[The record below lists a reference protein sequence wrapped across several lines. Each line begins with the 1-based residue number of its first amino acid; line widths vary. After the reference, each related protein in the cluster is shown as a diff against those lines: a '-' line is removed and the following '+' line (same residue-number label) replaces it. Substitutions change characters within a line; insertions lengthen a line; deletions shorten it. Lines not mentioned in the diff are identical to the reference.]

1 MNDSLAAGIDL
12 GTSGVRVAVV
22 DRSGRRVGGH
32 AVRLAPA
39 DRRDPAALWAAVV
52 AALQGVDLRQVGRV
66 AVAGTSGTILPVDA
80 SGTPLGPLSL
90 YNDGADPALAAR
102 VAAVAPAASAA
113 VGATSPLARAL
124 AWDVTAQLLHEA
136 DWVAGRLRGAF
147 GLTDANNALKTG
159 YDVAAEL
166 WPDWIAAAGLARH
179 RLPAVAAPGA
189 VLGGVGTEA
198 VAAGL
203 PRRAVVV
210 AGTTDGCASFLATGA
225 SETGDAVT
233 ALGSTLTVKLLS
245 AAPVQSAAHGV
256 YSHRLLGRWLAGG
269 ASNTGGAALA
279 QFFSAGQLAALS
291 AAIDPAR
298 DSGLDYY
305 PLPRPGERFP
315 VADPALPP
323 RTDPRPADD
332 VAFLHGLLEGIARV
346 EAAGYARLAALG
358 GPAVRRVLTVGGG
371 AANPAWTA
379 LRQRILGV
387 PVFAA
392 AEAEAAYGAAL
403 LAATGVVGV

>member
-1 MNDSLAAGIDL
+1 
-12 GTSGVRVAVV
+12 
-22 DRSGRRVGGH
+22 
-32 AVRLAPA
+32 
-39 DRRDPAALWAAVV
+39 
-52 AALQGVDLRQVGRV
+52 
-66 AVAGTSGTILPVDA
+66 
-80 SGTPLGPLSL
+80 
-90 YNDGADPALAAR
+90 
-102 VAAVAPAASAA
+102 
-113 VGATSPLARAL
+113 
-124 AWDVTAQLLHEA
+124 
-136 DWVAGRLRGAF
+136 
-147 GLTDANNALKTG
+147 
-159 YDVAAEL
+159 
-166 WPDWIAAAGLARH
+166 
-179 RLPAVAAPGA
+179 
-189 VLGGVGTEA
+189 
-198 VAAGL
+198 
-203 PRRAVVV
+203 
-210 AGTTDGCASFLATGA
+210 
-225 SETGDAVT
+225 
-233 ALGSTLTVKLLS
+233 
-245 AAPVQSAAHGV
+245 
-256 YSHRLLGRWLAGG
+256 LLGRWLAGG